1 MNLMIVHQYIGALMQ
16 RGYGLGGIF
25 QKFFKW
31 VVPVFQ
37 QHALPA
43 IESSAKTLGKETLM
57 SLSNIAKDVV
67 SGRNIKEATQQHVS
81 SAIDNLKETIQDK
94 LKGNG
99 IKGSIRKKKFI
110 LLKPKQKYTD
120 IFSK

>member
-1 MNLMIVHQYIGALMQ
+1 MNSPYSGIYRGAYMQ

-43 IESSAKTLGKETLM
+43 IESGAKSLGKETLI
-57 SLSNIAKDVV
+57 SLSNIAKDVA
-67 SGRNIKEATQQHVS
+67 SGKDIKEATHEHVNN
-81 SAIDNLKETIQDK
+81 AIDNLKGKIQNK
-94 LKGNG
+94 LSGNG
-99 IKGSIRKKKFI
+99 IKGSRRKKKFI
-110 LLKPKQKYTD
+110 LLKPKNKYTD